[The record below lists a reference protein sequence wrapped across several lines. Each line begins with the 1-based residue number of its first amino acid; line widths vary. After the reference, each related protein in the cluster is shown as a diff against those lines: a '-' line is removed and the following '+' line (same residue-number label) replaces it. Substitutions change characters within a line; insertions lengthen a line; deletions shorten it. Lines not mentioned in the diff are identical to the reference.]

1 MSTVIKAHHRS
12 RASGAIAFNLDDVS
26 RQAQEYLDTVQSQA
40 EAIIAEARAKAD
52 AIVKAAEEQGRE
64 AALRSARELVEQR
77 LAEQLETLLP
87 ALRQAVTEVGHAR
100 QTCLGHW
107 ERQGLHVAAAIAG
120 RIVRREL
127 SRQPEITLD
136 LIREALELSA
146 GSPQVRV
153 LLNPA
158 DHAALADQARRLAAE
173 FAPLGPAE
181 VVADPAVSAGG
192 CRVETRFGVI
202 DQGIE
207 SQLRRIEEELA

>member
-1 MSTVIKAHHRS
+1 MSTVIKAPHAARV
-12 RASGAIAFNLDDVS
+12 SGAIAFNLDDVS
-26 RQAQEYLDTVQSQA
+26 RQAQQYLDTVQSQA
-40 EAIIAEARAKAD
+40 EAIVAEARAKAGT
-52 AIVKAAEEQGRE
+52 IVRAAEEQGRE
-64 AALRSARELVEQR
+64 AARHAASQLVEQR
-77 LAEQLETLLP
+77 MAEQLETLLP
-87 ALRQAVTEVGHAR
+87 ALRQAIAEVGHAR

-120 RIVRREL
+120 RIIRREL
-127 SRQPEITLD
+127 SRRPEVTLE

-158 DHAALADQARRLAAE
+158 DYAALADQARRLAAE
-173 FAPLGPAE
+173 FTPLGPAE
-181 VVADPAVSAGG
+181 VVAEASVAPGG